1 MLRISQLKINI
12 SDFYKKNK
20 EQIDNNGWQIVFGGK
35 EQELV
40 EKKTAKQLNCKLEE
54 LKQFAIK
61 KRSIDDRKKQEI

>member
-40 EKKTAKQLNCKLEE
+40 EKKTAKQLL
-54 LKQFAIK
+54 LRIQ
-61 KRSIDDRKKQEI
+61 